1 MRVKANRCGTIGADD
16 DMLLSLVLLLL
27 TTLFLLSFPC
37 DWGKEAQ
44 HRVTPSKKSLKT
56 GFTTGKQE
64 QIHFVVNINFPYTV
78 TLHDS
83 KRQ

>member
-1 MRVKANRCGTIGADD
+1 MRVKANRYGTIGADD

-44 HRVTPSKKSLKT
+44 HSDSL
-56 GFTTGKQE
+56 
-64 QIHFVVNINFPYTV
+64 
-78 TLHDS
+78 
-83 KRQ
+83 